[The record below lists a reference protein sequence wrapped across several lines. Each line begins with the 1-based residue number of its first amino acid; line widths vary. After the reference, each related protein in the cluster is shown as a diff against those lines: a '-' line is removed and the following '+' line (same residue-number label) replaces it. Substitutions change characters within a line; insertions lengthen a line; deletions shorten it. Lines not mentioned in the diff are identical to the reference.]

1 MNQRLAIFITT
12 LFIAVLG
19 VFQGVSAQSPSIV
32 PISEPISA
40 QEESQNFGP
49 HFFSNETVVI
59 SDVLSGD
66 VYAVGG
72 TVRVDGAVTGDLM
85 VAGGQV
91 IINGDISE
99 DIRVAGG
106 TVVINGVVG
115 GSVTAVGGSLS
126 FGPSSDI
133 AGSVVTAGGNILLD
147 GSIAQN
153 VVVYA
158 GSVSASG
165 QNLANVQVTSSAA
178 ALLPSTQIA
187 GNLRIATEDPE
198 AVSDEASV
206 SGTREVVVLTPDVAA
221 VSEETKNTVAEA
233 VGAFQVISRVYGW
246 LAGLVVG
253 SILLYFFPKTAQ
265 TLVTTVKKSLVAAF
279 GWGVLYIVVAPV
291 VAVFFLVTVVGLP
304 LGLMVIFA
312 YILDL
317 IAASWVTGLVLGKYL
332 SERTKATWLQS
343 RYAQYLVGYSL
354 LMLAAAL
361 PILGGLL
368 SLFAVCVGMGSFV
381 LLAYSWAQS
390 KRL

>member
-1 MNQRLAIFITT
+1 MKLRLAIFIST
-12 LFIAVLG
+12 LFIAFFGVLSA
-19 VFQGVSAQSPSIV
+19 VNAQSPSII
-32 PISEPISA
+32 PISEPIA
-40 QEESQNFGP
+40 EQEQTQNLGP
-49 HFFSNETVVI
+49 HFFSNEAVVI

-106 TVVINGVVG
+106 TVVVNGAVG
-115 GSVTAVGGSLS
+115 GSVTAVGGNIS
-126 FGPSSDI
+126 FGPSSEV

-147 GSIAQN
+147 GTIAQN

-165 QNLANVQVTSSAA
+165 QNLADVAVTSSAT

-187 GNLRIATEDPE
+187 GDLRIATEDPE

-206 SGTREVVVLTPDVAA
+206 SGTREVVVLTPDVAT

-233 VGAFQVISRVYGW
+233 VGALHVVSKVYGW
-246 LAGLVVG
+246 LTGLVVG
-253 SILLYFFPKTAQ
+253 SVLLYFFPKTSQ
-265 TLVTTVKKSLVAAF
+265 TLVASVKKSPVATF
-279 GWGVLYIVVAPV
+279 GWGVLYVIVAPV
-291 VAVFFLVTVVGLP
+291 VAIFLLVTVVGLP
-304 LGLMVIFA
+304 LGLMVLFA

-317 IAASWVTGLVLGKYL
+317 IAASWVTGLVVGRYL
-332 SERTKATWLQS
+332 QERTKFSWLRS
-343 RYAQYLVGYSL
+343 RYAQYFAGYSL
-354 LMLAAAL
+354 LMLVAAL
-361 PILGGLL
+361 PILGGLV
-368 SLFAVCVGMGSFV
+368 SLLAVCLGMGAFV
-381 LLAYSWAQS
+381 LLAYSWVQS